1 MLSAET
7 ANGHEGEERCLSRL
21 LLIAR
26 WDFGQQNNLTTH
38 SPGHILKACFQ
49 KALAFLFKELR
60 RNELGVAEDLV
71 LRAPCLLVKFQID
84 CGPSSDM
91 GT

>member
-1 MLSAET
+1 MSVLT
-7 ANGHEGEERCLSRL
+7 
-21 LLIAR
+21 IADCTLGL
-26 WDFGQQNNLTTH
+26 WTTQQSPFNFTSH

-84 CGPSSDM
+84 CGPSSDT